1 MHFLVHQF
9 IWVHKHHKS
18 SSMYSKSVVDV
29 HSVLL
34 HQFDLCT
41 HRLENAKNSWKKTTL
56 PLRVMQCPCAPFSLG
71 AQAPKQVSLKMLR
84 TGCPFRPC
92 ASTLTCASKCWKMQR
107 FLVKDKYLFKS
118 DALSLCTNLFG
129 CTSNKS
135 SFIWRHQVDVRS
147 ILVHRL
153 WLVHPNAG
161 RCKDFL

>member
-9 IWVHKHHKS
+9 IWVHKRHKS

-41 HRLENAKNSWKKTTL
+41 HRLESAKNSWKKTTL

-92 ASTLTCASKCWKMQR
+92 ASTLACASTHWKMQR
-107 FLVKDKYLFKS
+107 FVEKDNLTFLRAMQCPCASRVFWVLPVWKWSWCTGSNCMLRFLKVLVTFV
-118 DALSLCTNLFG
+118 F
-129 CTSNKS
+129 
-135 SFIWRHQVDVRS
+135 F
-147 ILVHRL
+147 
-153 WLVHPNAG
+153 
-161 RCKDFL
+161 